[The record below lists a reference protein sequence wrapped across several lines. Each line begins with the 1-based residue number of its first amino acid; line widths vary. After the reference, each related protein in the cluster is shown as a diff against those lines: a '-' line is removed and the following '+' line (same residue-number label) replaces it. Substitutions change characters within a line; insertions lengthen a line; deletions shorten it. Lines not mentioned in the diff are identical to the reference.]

1 MSEHLT
7 NEDKRMMRIMQDPVT
22 WAETHLNQKPRWY
35 QEQALRHPHNRIALR
50 WGRRLGKCIAE
61 GQTLVNADTGEL
73 MKVEDL
79 VNNPVRTHS
88 LDNTYQLKKEDMY
101 GVEENGLKPVYEITL
116 NNGTSVELT
125 KNHPIL
131 TFSGWKE
138 VQDIDVGDSIA
149 TPSVIPVFG
158 DLNPREEYVK
168 TLAYLSFAKL
178 LSDKGP
184 MIKVYVHEHRRFI
197 EETLKSCDVD
207 TFPKNSQSS
216 YILDKNK
223 QFEKI
228 LMTEDV
234 YIPEEVFQYTR
245 EKMAMFIA
253 SAFDARGYVDLS
265 KSSEINF
272 TLNDKYVANQM
283 KHLLLRFGIE
293 SSLRTKTSKG
303 YTTYYTRI
311 HHKVDIS
318 KFIEIIGKY
327 SLKDYSES
335 VEMLEN
341 TKNYGKMLPV
351 IASEYVTKELK
362 KQGKTVAGMKKTM
375 KNPNLFR
382 KNGGIA
388 REAAFEIADY
398 LEDGFLHDMS
408 LSDIS
413 WKEVKSIEDIGEKMT
428 YDVLMPRFHNLIV
441 EDIYVHNTWTMVAHM
456 LWAAFTNMGG
466 KKTDGG
472 TICVVAVPYD
482 KQANLIYRE
491 LRKQIEANDILAN
504 SVKTMKQSPYTIEF
518 KNTSE
523 IRIFT
528 TGAKTSSGGASIRG
542 QAAD

>member
-116 NNGTSVELT
+116 NNGASVKLT

-293 SSLRTKTSKG
+293 SSLRIKTSKG

>member
-116 NNGTSVELT
+116 NNGASVKLT

-207 TFPKNSQSS
+207 AFPKNSQSS

-293 SSLRTKTSKG
+293 SSLRIKTSKG

>member
-61 GQTLVNADTGEL
+61 GQTLVNADTGKL

-101 GVEENGLKPVYEITL
+101 GVEANGLKPVYEITL
-116 NNGTSVELT
+116 NNGASVELT

-197 EETLKSCDVD
+197 EEALKSCDVD
-207 TFPKNSQSS
+207 VFPKNSQSS

-234 YIPEEVFQYTR
+234 YVPEEVFQYTR

-272 TLNDKYVANQM
+272 TLNDKHVANQI

-293 SSLRTKTSKG
+293 SSLRKKTSKG

-311 HHKVDIS
+311 HHKTDIS

>member
-7 NEDKRMMRIMQDPVT
+7 NEDKKMMRIMQDPVA

-88 LDNTYQLKKEDMY
+88 LDNAYQLKKEDMY
-101 GVEENGLKPVYEITL
+101 GVEANGLKSVYQITL

-149 TPSVIPVFG
+149 TPSIIPVFG

-228 LMTEDV
+228 LMVEDV
-234 YIPEEVFQYTR
+234 YVPEEVFQYTR

-272 TLNDKYVANQM
+272 TLNDKYVANQI

-311 HHKVDIS
+311 HHKTDIS
-318 KFIEIIGKY
+318 KFIEIIGQY

-341 TKNYGKMLPV
+341 TKTYGKMLPV

-375 KNPNLFR
+375 TNPNLFR

-408 LSDIS
+408 LADIS

-466 KKTDGG
+466 KKKDGG

-504 SVKTMKQSPYTIEF
+504 SVKIMKQSPYTIEF

>member
-7 NEDKRMMRIMQDPVT
+7 NEDKKMMRIMQDPVA

-88 LDNTYQLKKEDMY
+88 LDNAYQLKKEDMY
-101 GVEENGLKPVYEITL
+101 GVEANGLKSVYQITL

-149 TPSVIPVFG
+149 TPSIIPVFG

-228 LMTEDV
+228 LMVEDV
-234 YIPEEVFQYTR
+234 YVPEEVFQYTR

-272 TLNDKYVANQM
+272 TLNDKYVANQI

-311 HHKVDIS
+311 HHKTDIS
-318 KFIEIIGKY
+318 KFIEIIGQY

-341 TKNYGKMLPV
+341 TKTYGKMLPV

-375 KNPNLFR
+375 TNPN
-382 KNGGIA
+382 
-388 REAAFEIADY
+388 
-398 LEDGFLHDMS
+398 
-408 LSDIS
+408 
-413 WKEVKSIEDIGEKMT
+413 
-428 YDVLMPRFHNLIV
+428 
-441 EDIYVHNTWTMVAHM
+441 
-456 LWAAFTNMGG
+456 
-466 KKTDGG
+466 
-472 TICVVAVPYD
+472 
-482 KQANLIYRE
+482 
-491 LRKQIEANDILAN
+491 
-504 SVKTMKQSPYTIEF
+504 
-518 KNTSE
+518 
-523 IRIFT
+523 
-528 TGAKTSSGGASIRG
+528 
-542 QAAD
+542 